1 MIYGVISDIHSNLEA
16 LNAVL
21 LQMGS
26 VERILCLGD
35 IVGYGPNPNECVE
48 IIRDK
53 KALCVAGN
61 HDKAVLGEIDMSH
74 FPQDGQE
81 AVIWTLSEM
90 KKKNLDFL
98 KSLPLEI
105 RQDDFIGVH
114 GSLKNQLHE
123 YITSVRE
130 SVPTFDIMDKT
141 LCFVGHSHRPFIIQ
155 KDIKGDYDADVLKD
169 GQEVDISNIYKAII
183 NSGSVGQ
190 PRDGDPRASF
200 CLYDSGKRIVKIK
213 KVDYDIVSVQDKMK
227 KAGLSSDLIEILS
240 TGG

>member
-1 MIYGVISDIHSNLEA
+1 MLYGIISDIHSNLEA
-16 LNAVL
+16 LDAVL

-48 IIRDK
+48 IIRAK

-61 HDKAVLGEIDMSH
+61 HDKAVLGEIDISH
-74 FPQDGQE
+74 FPPDGQE

-90 KKKNLDFL
+90 KKDNLAFL

-114 GSLKNQLHE
+114 GSLKNHLHE

-130 SVPTFDIMDKT
+130 SVSTFDIMDKT
-141 LCFVGHSHRPFIIQ
+141 LCFVGHSHRPFIIK
-155 KDIKGDYDADVLKD
+155 KDIKGDYDADVLRD
-169 GQEVDISNIYKAII
+169 GQEIDISNIYKAII

-200 CLYDSGKRIVKIK
+200 CIYDSEKRIVKIK

-227 KAGLSSDLIEILS
+227 KAGLSDDLIKILN

>member
-1 MIYGVISDIHSNLEA
+1 MLYGIISDIHSNLEA

-35 IVGYGPNPNECVE
+35 IVGYGPNPNECVG
-48 IIRDK
+48 IIKDK

-61 HDKAVLGEIDMSH
+61 HDKAILGQIDMSH
-74 FPQDGQE
+74 FTQDGQE
-81 AVIWTLSEM
+81 AVIWTLSEIN
-90 KKKNLDFL
+90 KDNLVFL
-98 KSLPLEI
+98 KSLPLEV
-105 RQDDFIGVH
+105 REDDFIGVH

-123 YITSVRE
+123 YIISVRE
-130 SVPTFDIMDKT
+130 SVPTFEMMDKT

-155 KDIKGDYDADVLKD
+155 KDIKGGYDADVLKD
-169 GQEVDISNIYKAII
+169 GQEIDVSNIYKAII

-200 CLYDSGKRIVKIK
+200 CLYDSNKKIVSIQ
-213 KVDYDIVSVQDKMK
+213 KVDYDIVSVQDKMR
-227 KAGLSSDLIEILS
+227 KAGLSNELIERLS
-240 TGG
+240 TGE

>member
-1 MIYGVISDIHSNLEA
+1 MLYGVISDIHANLEA

-26 VERILCLGD
+26 VDRILCLGD
-35 IVGYGPNPNECVE
+35 IVGYGPNPNECLA

-53 KALCVAGN
+53 KVLCVAGN
-61 HDKAVLGEIDMSH
+61 HDKAVLGQIDMSH
-74 FPQDGQE
+74 FTLDGQE
-81 AVIWTLSEM
+81 AVIWTLSAI
-90 KKKNLDFL
+90 KKENLDFL
-98 KSLPLEI
+98 KSLPLEV
-105 RQDDFIGVH
+105 REDDFIGVH

-130 SVPTFDIMDKT
+130 SVSTFEAMDKT
-141 LCFVGHSHRPFIIQ
+141 LCFVGHSHRPFIFQ
-155 KDIKGDYDADVLKD
+155 KDTKGNYAADVLKD
-169 GQEVDISNIYKAII
+169 GEEVDVSKIHKAII

-200 CLYDSGKRIVKIK
+200 CLYDSRKKIVKIK
-213 KVDYDIVSVQDKMK
+213 KVDYDIVSVQGKMK
-227 KAGLSSDLIEILS
+227 KAGLSMDLIESLS

>member
-1 MIYGVISDIHSNLEA
+1 MLYGVMSDIHGNLEA

-35 IVGYGPNPNECVE
+35 IVGYGPNPNECVAV
-48 IIRDK
+48 IRDK

-74 FPQDGQE
+74 FPPDGQE
-81 AVIWTLSEM
+81 AVIWTLSEI
-90 KKKNLDFL
+90 KKENLDFL
-98 KSLPLEI
+98 KSLPLEV
-105 RQDDFIGVH
+105 REDDFIGVH
-114 GSLKNQLHE
+114 GSLNNHLHE
-123 YITSVRE
+123 YITNVRE
-130 SVPTFDIMDKT
+130 SVPTFEIMDKSI
-141 LCFVGHSHRPFIIQ
+141 CFVGHLHRPFIIQ
-155 KDIKGDYDADVLKD
+155 KDIKGNYDADVLKD
-169 GQEVDISNIYKAII
+169 GQEVDIANIYKAII

-200 CLYDSGKRIVKIK
+200 CLYDSIKKIVKIK

-227 KAGLSSDLIEILS
+227 KAGLSSGLIDILS
-240 TGG
+240 AGG